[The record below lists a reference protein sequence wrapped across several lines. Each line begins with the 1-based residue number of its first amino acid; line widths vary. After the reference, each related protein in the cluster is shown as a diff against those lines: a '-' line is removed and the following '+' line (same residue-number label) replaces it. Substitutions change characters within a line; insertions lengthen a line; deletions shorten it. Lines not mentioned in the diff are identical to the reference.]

1 MLDVPVALQHG
12 SEPLWDPSGLNAK
25 QESLSRSDQF
35 VEGFR
40 GMSDPGKKSLGDNC
54 LISQRTDN
62 STHLLQTGVKDIQSK
77 CQELQ
82 GESPAHYL
90 YQFLPQKCF
99 LGSK

>member
-77 CQELQ
+77 CQGIARRVTCSLFI
-82 GESPAHYL
+82 SVLAAKML
-90 YQFLPQKCF
+90 LR
-99 LGSK
+99 